1 MNAGLLP
8 GVEMLPMPKTVIQ
21 AASRNMSKMR
31 KLDILMFE
39 NLSDDL
45 FETKLQRSCELH
57 LLIHYSKIV
66 LLHRRTGIT
75 LKTEKRHR
83 ATEAL

>member
-31 KLDILMFE
+31 KLDILLFK
-39 NLSDDL
+39 NRSDDL

-57 LLIHYSKIV
+57 LLIRYSKFA
-66 LLHRRTGIT
+66 LLHR
-75 LKTEKRHR
+75 
-83 ATEAL
+83 